1 MERKGF
7 FCYNDFLD
15 AIGPLDDAE
24 RGRLF
29 TICLLYTNG
38 LDIGDPAGWGNER
51 YVWPML
57 KSRIDRDFGKA
68 QAISTQRNGAR
79 QKAAGV
85 PPEQKAAGVPP
96 GRKPAGV
103 PLEEDRCHAM
113 SSDVASCQAMS
124 PDVTPCHAMSSD
136 VPLEPELELELDNP
150 PKTTDVVLPPKG
162 GHKRR
167 FVRPTVEQVAEYCR
181 SRGNSVDPQ
190 RFCDYYEANG
200 WRVGKNPMR
209 DWRAAVRTWER
220 NSAGPGSRSPGNPFL
235 QMLEGGE

>member
-29 TICLLYTNG
+29 TICLLYCNS

-57 KSRIDRDFGKA
+57 KSRIDRDFSKA

-79 QKAAGV
+79 QKAAGD
-85 PPEQKAAGVPP
+85 PPE
-96 GRKPAGV
+96 RKPAGV
-103 PLEEDRCHAM
+103 PPEEERCHAM
-113 SSDVASCQAMS
+113 SSDVSPCQAMS
-124 PDVTPCHAMSSD
+124 HDVTPCHAMSRD
-136 VPLEPELELELDNP
+136 VPLELEQELELDNP
-150 PKTTDVVLPPKG
+150 PKTTDVVLAPQTG
-162 GHKRR
+162 GRKRR
-167 FVRPTVEQVAEYCR
+167 FVRPTVEQVAEYCC

-220 NSAGPGSRSPGNPFL
+220 NSAGPSSRSPGNPFL
-235 QMLEGGE
+235 QMLEVDG